1 MKSSYRWSFRMTPYR
16 VVLLILVAVFV
27 AVAGYRLVYGLGAA
41 TNLSDEWPWGLWIGF
56 DVLTGV
62 AIAGG
67 GFSTAF
73 IVHILHRKKYEPIA
87 RAALLTSLIGYL
99 LVMGGLFLDIG
110 RYYNFWR
117 PFVYW
122 GHHSVLF
129 EVFWCISLY
138 TTVQVLEF
146 GHIAFE
152 RIKAEKIKEIFDK
165 ILPALFILGV
175 MLPTLHQSSL
185 GSLYVINV
193 DRLYPTWWSMMIP
206 LFFLISAV
214 FVGPAMITFEGWM
227 SAKAYGRDFKHEM
240 PVLSSLVLVSAGLL
254 AFYFLLKVVDL
265 TYRGVWGY
273 VFNGSLQGNLFIL
286 EILLGILIPLA
297 MYLTPSI
304 RNSVGGIVSASV
316 LVVAGVVFNRM
327 NVVFTGMAPALGGS
341 YFPSWMEWAV
351 TFGLVAAGVL
361 VYCFVVE
368 NFPIFHEDQGKY
380 HEVPEHIVSLKG
392 ATFQI

>member
-1 MKSSYRWSFRMTPYR
+1 MKSSYRWTFRMTPYR
-16 VVLLILVAVFV
+16 AVLFAIVAVFLGV
-27 AVAGYRLVYGLGAA
+27 AAYRLLYGLGAA
-41 TNLSDEWPWGLWIGF
+41 TNLNDEWPWGLWIGF

-73 IVHILHRKKYEPIA
+73 IVHILHKHKYEPIA

-99 LVMGGLFLDIG
+99 LVMGGLFFDIG

-129 EVFWCISLY
+129 EVFWCVSLY

-152 RIKAEKIKEIFDK
+152 RIKAEKIKALFDK
-165 ILPALFILGV
+165 MLPALFIIGV

-185 GSLYVINV
+185 GSLYIITV
-193 DRLYPTWWSMMIP
+193 DRLYPTWWSMLIP
-206 LFFLISAV
+206 VFFLTSAV
-214 FVGPAMITFEGWM
+214 FVGPAMVTFEGWM
-227 SAKAYGRDFKHEM
+227 SAKAYKRDFVHEM
-240 PVLSSLVLVSAGLL
+240 PVLSSLVKVSAWLL
-254 AFYFLLKVVDL
+254 LFYFILKCVDL
-265 TYRGVWGY
+265 SYRGAWDY
-273 VFNGSLQGNLFIL
+273 VFNGTLQGNFFIVEMLFGVL
-286 EILLGILIPLA
+286 VPMV
-297 MYLTPSI
+297 MYFTPSI

-327 NVVFTGMAPALGGS
+327 NVVFTGMAPAAGGT
-341 YFPSWMEWAV
+341 YFPSWMEWTITV
-351 TFGLVAAGVL
+351 GLIAAGVL
-361 VYCFVVE
+361 LYCFIVE
-368 NFPIFHEDQGKY
+368 NFAIFHEDQGKY
-380 HEVPEHIVSLKG
+380 REVPEHIVSSKG
-392 ATFQI
+392 ATVQV